1 MREVE
6 AYLHVFLT
14 LTLNREESVLNS
26 SQFIHGERVTGLWG
40 RKPGR
45 THSGGQKEM
54 SAETPF
60 LGCQTLTTVTML
72 IEL

>member
-1 MREVE
+1 MSEVE
-6 AYLHVFLT
+6 AYLHVFLNS
-14 LTLNREESVLNS
+14 TLNREESVLHS
-26 SQFIHGERVTGLWG
+26 GRFIPDERVPGVLG

-45 THSGGQKEM
+45 IHSGGQKEM

-60 LGCQTLTTVTML
+60 LGCQTLTTVTIL